1 MRANSSRIGRSS
13 FAKTRCQAS
22 SRTLNRLNRA
32 IQWPTAFRPW
42 PPRGGEEAAHRLCSA
57 QPGHVGLVSAF
68 NTPMLA
74 HIALCFPFRFSG
86 FLLHRSVAAE
96 RPPRHHCRRRSVK
109 LAYAHHHSI
118 HQSIALVAPP
128 QPSPPFPPCNAPIC
142 ALGEPCLAL
151 RRRGYTLAGV
161 PPCPLQW
168 PCFFGA
174 APAV

>member
-42 PPRGGEEAAHRLCSA
+42 PPRGGGNGCASPAPCPARQSQAEAHYIKPRTRRTTLR
-57 QPGHVGLVSAF
+57 
-68 NTPMLA
+68 
-74 HIALCFPFRFSG
+74 FPFRFSG

-96 RPPRHHCRRRSVK
+96 RPPCHRRRICSAE
-109 LAYAHHHSI
+109 LAYAHHSSI
-118 HQSIALVAPP
+118 RQSVALAALP

-151 RRRGYTLAGV
+151 RCRGYTLAGV
-161 PPCPLQW
+161 PPWPLQW
-168 PCFFGA
+168 PRFFGA